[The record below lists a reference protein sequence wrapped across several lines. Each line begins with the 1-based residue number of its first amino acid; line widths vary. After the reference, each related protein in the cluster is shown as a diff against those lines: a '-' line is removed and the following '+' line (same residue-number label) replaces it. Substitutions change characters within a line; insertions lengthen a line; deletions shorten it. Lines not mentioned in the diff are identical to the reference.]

1 MGKFDLTIKENSDVK
16 EEIQRFI
23 DLEFPFLG
31 IKDRNN
37 LIFILKKIVF
47 LKYLIRQ
54 ESSNYILKALTSD
67 IMYLIGNMKKGEER
81 YYYFNI
87 RSIIE
92 QSLRLVNNL
101 TSTDTISNSSV
112 MDNTDSIVNQY
123 NACINMDIIKDE
135 YIKSCRYVHGNEKV
149 IMDLAVMYQDCIQE
163 KGIIDG
169 ISVKLNQL
177 VKLLQSLFDLIII
190 TQNELIDA
198 AFFRRKTIL
207 EYLVGTKSF
216 IVFGTY
222 KQE

>member
-1 MGKFDLTIKENSDVK
+1 MGKFDLTIKEVSEVK
-16 EEIQRFI
+16 GEIQRFI
-23 DLEFPFLG
+23 DLEFSFLE
-31 IKDRNN
+31 IKDKNN

-54 ESSNYILKALTSD
+54 ESSNYILNALTSD

-92 QSLRLVNNL
+92 QSLRLINNL

-112 MDNTDSIVNQY
+112 MENTDSIVNQY
-123 NACINMDIIKDE
+123 NASINMDIIKDE
-135 YIKSCRYVHGNEKV
+135 YIKSCRYVHGNENAN
-149 IMDLAVMYQDCIQE
+149 MNLAVMYQDCIQE
-163 KGIIDG
+163 KGIIEG

-177 VKLLQSLFDLIII
+177 VKLLQALFDLIII
-190 TQNELIDA
+190 TQNNLIDA

-216 IVFGTY
+216 IVFETY